1 MSSMNET
8 KNVRARLILE
18 VIGKPP
24 EHLTATLEG
33 LIKKM
38 SEEKG
43 VKIIGEKIKEPVL
56 MKDSKEF
63 YTTFAEIEIEVE
75 EVLLLAE
82 LMFKYMPAHIE
93 IISPEFITLE
103 NNGWNEILNELVRK
117 LHGYDEVAR
126 VLQMQSA
133 KMQRRIRELE
143 EKYEPKKENS
153 EEKK

>member
-1 MSSMNET
+1 MNET

>member
-63 YTTFAEIEIEVE
+63 YTTLAEIEIEVE